1 MYHRSF
7 FTNYFHVPEIANIHQ
22 FNPNRIRNGKYTF
35 YEIVS
40 RMLFTRIHQ
49 LIWQTQHTRQL
60 TFDVCTA
67 ECCEVAYMHR
77 RLVNKSFKHLRITEV
92 ISLFKVNRQVS
103 ITIYRKGERRK
114 VQACRSQMIADAH
127 VLGVP
132 ETRWSYWSLLKFSF
146 LSWIVYIFVFDWKYF
161 LELCTLIFICLFNI
175 FVIFKMLQSTV

>member
-103 ITIYRKGERRK
+103 ITNYQKGEKKKSASLPKSDDRRCTC
-114 VQACRSQMIADAH
+114 ARC
-127 VLGVP
+127 
-132 ETRWSYWSLLKFSF
+132 
-146 LSWIVYIFVFDWKYF
+146 SWN
-161 LELCTLIFICLFNI
+161 TLIILISSQVLFFKLSCVHICFWLKI
-175 FVIFKMLQSTV
+175 LPRTVHFDIHLSI